1 MPVQAHGR
9 EDAGQAPV
17 VARLRAAREAAGLT
31 QAQAAV
37 ELGVSRP
44 LLIAIEKGAREPQP
58 AELVKLAQIYG
69 RSVSDLL
76 RPTPPPLTVGARF
89 RTALGTISEGGEL
102 AGPVTQ
108 LEALADDYLNLL
120 HLAQERPPGRD
131 TPAHSIE
138 HLDVARAGEDI
149 ALAERSRL
157 SLGDGPIP
165 ALRETLEIEVGLRVF
180 MIAMPGRVAGLF
192 VFVESLGG
200 CVAVNKNHPT
210 ERQRWTMAHEYA
222 HFLVSRGRAEITSVG
237 TSRRY
242 GESERLADAFAANFL
257 MPRSGLSRRF
267 HELKRG
273 KGGKVTAAMLVQLAH
288 AYRVSVQALTLRLED
303 LGLVRS
309 GTWDGLRD
317 NSFQSRVA
325 ARQLGPESIVDV
337 IDALP
342 LHYRT
347 LAAQLYADGEI
358 TETQLARYLHTD
370 VVGAR
375 QAYEHLTATH
385 DITDDGAVQVVDL
398 AEAPE

>member
-1 MPVQAHGR
+1 MSVQAHGW
-9 EDAGQAPV
+9 EDAARAPV
-17 VARLRAAREAAGLT
+17 AARLRAARAAVGLT

-44 LLIAIEKGAREPQP
+44 LLIAIERGTREPQP

-76 RPTPPPLTVGARF
+76 RPTPPPLAVSARF
-89 RTALGTISEGGEL
+89 RTAFGDMPGSGDL

-108 LEALADDYLNLL
+108 LEALADDYLDLL
-120 HLAQERPPGRD
+120 HRAQERPPGRD

-138 HLDVARAGEDI
+138 HLDAARAGEDI
-149 ALAERSRL
+149 ALEERSRL
-157 SLGDGPIP
+157 NLGDGPVP
-165 ALRETLEIEVGLRVF
+165 ALREILEIEVGLRVF

-192 VFVESLGG
+192 VFVEPLGG

-210 ERQRWTMAHEYA
+210 ERQRWTMAHEHA
-222 HFLVSRGRAEITSVG
+222 HFLVSRGRAEITSIS

-242 GESERLADAFAANFL
+242 GEGERFADAFAANFL
-257 MPRSGLSRRF
+257 MPRSGLARRF

-273 KGGKVTAAMLVQLAH
+273 KGGKMTAAMLVQLAH

-309 GTWDGLRD
+309 GTWERLRD

-325 ARQLGPESIVDV
+325 ARRLGPESIA
-337 IDALP
+337 DAMDNLP

-347 LAAQLYADGEI
+347 LAVQLYADGEI

-385 DITDDGAVQVVDL
+385 DITNDGAVQVVDL
-398 AEAPE
+398 AETPE

>member
-1 MPVQAHGR
+1 MSVQAHGR

-17 VARLRAAREAAGLT
+17 AARLRAAREAAGLT

-44 LLIAIEKGAREPQP
+44 LLIAIERGAREPQP

-76 RPTPPPLTVGARF
+76 RPTPPPLAVGARL
-89 RTALGTISEGGEL
+89 RTALGATSEGAEL

-138 HLDVARAGEDI
+138 HLDAVAAAEDI
-149 ALAERSRL
+149 ALEERSRL
-157 SLGDGPIP
+157 NLGDGPVP
-165 ALRETLEIEVGLRVF
+165 ALREILETEVGLRVF
-180 MIAMPGRVAGLF
+180 MLAMPGRVAGLF

-222 HFLVSRGRAEITSVG
+222 HFLVSRGRAEITSIG

-242 GESERLADAFAANFL
+242 GDTERLADTFAANFL
-257 MPRSGLSRRF
+257 MPRSGLARRF

-288 AYRVSVQALTLRLED
+288 AYQVSVQALTLRLED

-309 GTWDGLRD
+309 GTWDTLRD
-317 NSFQSRVA
+317 NSFQLRVA
-325 ARQLGPESIVDV
+325 ARQLRPESIVDA
-337 IDALP
+337 IDTFP

-347 LAAQLYADGEI
+347 LAVQLYADGEI

-375 QAYEHLTATH
+375 QAYECLTATH